1 MSKIVNKQ
9 QMLDCLSHL
18 ENRINDFIAE
28 LQERDETD
36 MKYTANEINSLSMK
50 LIDLIDDNKYL

>member
-1 MSKIVNKQ
+1 MGKIVNKEQ
-9 QMLDCLSHL
+9 ILDCLSHL
-18 ENRINDFIAE
+18 ENSIDDFINE